1 MSKEV
6 DVLIDEDGTITI
18 EVNGVVGP
26 GCTEYTDALIK
37 ALDGDVIS
45 DNKKPEFYQK
55 DKAVQ
60 KVRN

>member
-37 ALDGDVIS
+37 ALDGVVIS
-45 DNKKPEFYQK
+45 DNK
-55 DKAVQ
+55 
-60 KVRN
+60 